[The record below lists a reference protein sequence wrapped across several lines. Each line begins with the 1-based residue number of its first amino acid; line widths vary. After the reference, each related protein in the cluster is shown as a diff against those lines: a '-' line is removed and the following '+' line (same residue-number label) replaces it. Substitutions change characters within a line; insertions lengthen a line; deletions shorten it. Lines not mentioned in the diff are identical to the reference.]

1 MNTTSYGTQI
11 VNALEEK
18 GQSKDYIIGFLQAT
32 LNGLRFLEN
41 DQIAEYLKRT
51 VKQTEEPM

>member
-11 VNALEEK
+11 VNNFEK
-18 GQSKDYIIGFLQAT
+18 QGESKDFIIGFLQAT

-41 DQIAEYLKRT
+41 DKVLEYMKRS
-51 VKQTEEPM
+51 VEQSKKA